1 MQFEFICKIKPVL
14 FVNVTVCSEFQ
25 CINTREF
32 LQTDWIGSVPKSS
45 LFCAACMGFW
55 PLCWLG
61 IFKYSYVKLMFC
73 SSSYILCCSV
83 FWFVLVLGGCFVFI
97 FGGFF
102 VWGFFWGGLI
112 FNTKF

>member
-32 LQTDWIGSVPKSS
+32 LQTDRIGSVPKSS

-73 SSSYILCCSV
+73 SSSYILCCRG
-83 FWFVLVLGGCFVFI
+83 FLVCVG
-97 FGGFF
+97 FGGLFCF
-102 VWGFFWGGLI
+102 YFWGVFCLGL
-112 FNTKF
+112 FFGGGG